1 MRYPNPSFLLCIGMG
16 DAYAAPTEYLKFP
29 GDESVRDEAL
39 KFERYLNHPRHELG
53 LGRYT
58 DDTEMSV
65 ANALVLIENE
75 PPYTPKMFADAW
87 VREFARG
94 GRRKGYSS
102 RFQTFL
108 EKVKTGEEFL
118 AKIQPNSNKNGAA
131 MRAVPFGV
139 LRTVAEVFEVATMQ
153 AKITHDTPEG
163 LFSARAVALMSHFA
177 FYDEGSP
184 NKILSYCVK
193 HLPEEDRH
201 FLCVFSEGWAGGP
214 VCTTKSESVAITT
227 VRAVV
232 QILINHPNLSLR
244 AILEEVIRWGGDT
257 DSVAAIALGIAE
269 IRNQSEIDLP
279 GFMARDL
286 EQGNPETGAGYLLDV
301 GHRLIEKFKS

>member
-1 MRYPNPSFLLCIGMG
+1 MG

-29 GDESVRDEAL
+29 GDEAVRDEAL

-94 GRRKGYSS
+94 GKRKGYSS
-102 RFQTFL
+102 KFQAFL
-108 EKVKTGEEFL
+108 ERVKTGEEFL
-118 AKIQPNSNKNGAA
+118 ANIQPNSNKNGAA

-139 LRTVAEVFEVATMQ
+139 LRTVAEVLEVATMQ

-163 LFSARAVALMSHFA
+163 LFSARAVALMSHCA
-177 FYDEGSP
+177 FYVECTCLRSFLP
-184 NKILSYCVK
+184 AYCLDN
-193 HLPEEDRH
+193 LPKEDIER
-201 FLCVFSEGWAGGP
+201 FGYVFSEKWSGGP
-214 VCTTKSESVAITT
+214 VRTTKRDSVAIAT
-227 VRAVV
+227 VHAVLEAV
-232 QILINHPNLSLR
+232 TGYPYYSLR
-244 AILEEVIRWGGDT
+244 PILAKIIEWGGDT
-257 DSVAAIALGIAE
+257 DSVAAIALGIAG
-269 IRNQSEIDLP
+269 IRNQTDTFLP
-279 GFMARDL
+279 DFIFYDL
-286 EQGNPETGAGYLLDV
+286 EQGNSETGANYLLDV
-301 GHRLIEKFKS
+301 GQRLIEKFEK